1 MHFVLCY
8 LWSYEYFLLLLL
20 HILEK
25 KYQPRFFNIPLS
37 FMRRCDMK
45 TFQML
50 AGFSNH
56 DYVLCAEITFLNI
69 SRSIL
74 SHCC

>member
-1 MHFVLCY
+1 
-8 LWSYEYFLLLLL
+8 
-20 HILEK
+20 
-25 KYQPRFFNIPLS
+25 
-37 FMRRCDMK
+37 MK

-69 SRSIL
+69 SEVY
-74 SHCC
+74 